1 MKIERIT
8 LENFRQYYGRQRLS
22 FAKDAEKNVTV
33 VHGVNGAGKTSL
45 FLALNWCLYGRG
57 EGNVKIIDNVGKLV
71 SKEAA
76 SQVSEGSAVK
86 TSVEITFI
94 HEGEKYLVKRTLE
107 GTKKKSG
114 AVQPNNY
121 DEFTMMRTRADGQA
135 ERVRNPIGTINAI
148 LPANLREYFLFDGE
162 KIDNFAKPEAS
173 SQVKEAIFLVLK
185 LEILARGRRHLENIA
200 DAFRKDLK
208 KISGAELRNLIEQE
222 EAARIE
228 NKKSTKRIEDV
239 QNEIISARQKIKDID
254 QRLRELENTRAI
266 QERRDRVEQDLKQRK
281 SELENTIFQIKT
293 IATEAYYII
302 AQPLINDALVLLDEK
317 RERGEIP
324 SSVRQQFVEDLI
336 DRNICIC
343 GRPFDEH
350 GEEHKHLLNLLEN
363 SYPGSLEDDV
373 LDTSA
378 NLRSFSEIQG
388 TQIETLT
395 NSMTRRAHLLDYISG
410 LQDELD
416 DIGRQLKQ
424 SPTEEIS
431 KLEIKRQ
438 EFQAD
443 IDSFNMEIG
452 ATKTRIDT
460 LDEEIAQLD
469 KQIASAQKAEA
480 KGQILSRKLELTQQA
495 ADAIGDMY
503 QTFANDMRLKIEAK
517 TKEIFKQLVWKES
530 HFQDILL
537 DPEYNLE
544 VIDRYGLQARPELSA
559 GERQVLS
566 LSFITAMSRVS
577 EEEAPLIMD
586 TPFGRLSSQHRNSI
600 TENLPLLADQLVLFV
615 TDEELRDQA
624 RANLEPRIGMEYRL
638 VFNHESSCTDIREI

>member
-148 LPANLREYFLFDGE
+148 LPANVREYFLFDGE

-208 KISGAELRNLIEQE
+208 KISGAELRYLIEQE

>member
-148 LPANLREYFLFDGE
+148 LPANVREYFLFDGE